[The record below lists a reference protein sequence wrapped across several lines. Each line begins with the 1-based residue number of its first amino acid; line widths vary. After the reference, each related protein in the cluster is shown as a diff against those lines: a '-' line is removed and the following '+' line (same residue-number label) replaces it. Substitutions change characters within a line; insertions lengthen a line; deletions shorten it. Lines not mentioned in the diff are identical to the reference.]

1 MEVRILALGDVVGK
15 PGRTVLKEKLPA
27 FIEENNVDFVVA
39 NGENVAQGSGI
50 TPNLFKELIGAG
62 VDCVTCG
69 DHIWKRMEVK
79 PLLEREPRLVRPLN
93 YSEKAAGRGMTVLTS
108 RNGVRIGIAT
118 VVGRIFM
125 GPASCPFQAAENAL
139 RLMPPEAHIRIIE
152 IHAEATSEKVAL
164 AWKLD
169 GVASLVFG
177 THTHIPTA
185 DARVLP
191 NGTAYITD
199 LGMTGPYDSVIGR
212 DKKNVIFKFET
223 GMHAPFSV
231 ALGDVRMCGVL
242 VTVDDTTGKA
252 LAIERVEVGQDV
264 EASSEVEAPP
274 ASHQERKT

>member
-1 MEVRILALGDVVGK
+1 MSNQAAK
-15 PGRTVLKEKLPA
+15 PVLIQAEKLADGLTSTSRPGQA
-27 FIEENNVDFVVA
+27 ILVQD
-39 NGENVAQGSGI
+39 GRI
-50 TPNLFKELIGAG
+50 RAG
-62 VDCVTCG
+62 GDCVTCG

-79 PLLEREPRLVRPLN
+79 PLLESEPRLVRPLN

-242 VTVDDTTGKA
+242 VTVAVSYTHLTLPTSD
-252 LAIERVEVGQDV
+252 LV
-264 EASSEVEAPP
+264 
-274 ASHQERKT
+274 